1 MDLDDLTEM
10 IEGRGSKKQI
20 FAGDSDNDS
29 DAPDEVKA
37 VSHLIDDD
45 EQEKSDL
52 EDEIDDGSDS
62 DDDGGNTDLGSGDDD
77 DEEDEGVDFDM
88 DEEDTGEEKGD
99 NMVDN
104 EDGSA
109 DGENETA
116 DWNEEEGDEN
126 NEGDEEEDDE
136 EGDEDED
143 GDDNEGQI
151 DSASH
156 TYQPSKGEDIYGRM
170 TADAVTESATGGK
183 YVPPARRAQLLAT
196 IDEVKCD
203 LAECCPLLCGD
214 VMICKGSSK
223 MCSCNAENRC
233 SRVCEDSSVAHIN
246 SVCLSISHPLLTLT
260 DCHTITDIG
269 ES

>member
-88 DEEDTGEEKGD
+88 DEDEAGEDEED
-99 NMVDN
+99 VVDDN
-104 EDGSA
+104 EHDSV
-109 DGENETA
+109 DGEKETA
-116 DWNEEEGDEN
+116 DWDGEG
-126 NEGDEEEDDE
+126 GDEDDE
-136 EGDEDED
+136 EGDD
-143 GDDNEGQI
+143 DDNEGDDDDNEGEI
-151 DSASH
+151 DSSSH

-170 TADAVTESATGGK
+170 TADAVTESASGGK

-196 IDEVKCD
+196 IDEVRCY
-203 LAECCPLLCGD
+203 LSVYCPAL
-214 VMICKGSSK
+214 
-223 MCSCNAENRC
+223 
-233 SRVCEDSSVAHIN
+233 SVLI
-246 SVCLSISHPLLTLT
+246 
-260 DCHTITDIG
+260 
-269 ES
+269 